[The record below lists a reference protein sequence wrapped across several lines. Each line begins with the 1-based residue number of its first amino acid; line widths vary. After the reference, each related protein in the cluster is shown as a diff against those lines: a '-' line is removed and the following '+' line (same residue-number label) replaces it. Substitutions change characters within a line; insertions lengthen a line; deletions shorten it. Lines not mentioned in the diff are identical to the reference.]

1 MKSYRNLFDYMI
13 IMYNLIF
20 FFFIYLFKFY
30 VKGSDQWRYAEL
42 V

>member
-20 FFFIYLFKFY
+20 FSLFKFY